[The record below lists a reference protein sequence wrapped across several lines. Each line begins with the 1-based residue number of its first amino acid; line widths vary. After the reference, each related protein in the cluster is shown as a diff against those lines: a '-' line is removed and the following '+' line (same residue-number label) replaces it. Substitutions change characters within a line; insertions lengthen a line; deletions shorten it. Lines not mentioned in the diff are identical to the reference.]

1 MYNEISRMKRGEM
14 TEKKNATRKNTGKQ
28 VSKAN
33 TGRWLMVL
41 VGVVLVAVIAVI
53 AWSLT
58 SRRAASPQ
66 EAQNSSTTTNQVPE
80 TSTSDTPAASVPA
93 AEPQEAPVALA
104 APVGTS
110 VGQSAPDFTLKDLD
124 GNSVSLH
131 QFRGHVVIL
140 DFWAS
145 WCAPCRASMPT
156 LDGFATRYQDKGL
169 VLVGVSLDR
178 SASDA
183 TSYLKQSNYHRLIAL
198 WESVSASQGVA
209 RTYGVSA
216 IPRTFVID
224 RDGVIR
230 FVDHPMR
237 LTESFLDA
245 LFQ

>member
-1 MYNEISRMKRGEM
+1 M
-14 TEKKNATRKNTGKQ
+14 TEKKNTTEKNTEKQ
-28 VSKAN
+28 VPKAT

-58 SRRAASPQ
+58 SRRAPSPQ
-66 EAQNSSTTTNQVPE
+66 EAQSSSTATNQVPA
-80 TSTSDTPAASVPA
+80 TSTSDTTAANVPA
-93 AEPQEAPVALA
+93 TKPQDSPASPA
-104 APVGTS
+104 APVGTW
-110 VGQSAPDFTLKDLD
+110 VGQSAPDFTLKDLN

-145 WCAPCRASMPT
+145 WCPPCRASMPT
-156 LDGFATRYQDKGL
+156 LDGFAAKYHDKGL

-183 TSYLKQSNYHRLIAL
+183 SSFLKQNNYHRLIAL

-209 RTYGVSA
+209 KTYEVSA
-216 IPRTFVID
+216 IPHTFVID

-230 FVDHPMR
+230 FVDHPMH
-237 LTESFLDA
+237 LTESFLDT
-245 LFQ
+245 LFK

>member
-1 MYNEISRMKRGEM
+1 M
-14 TEKKNATRKNTGKQ
+14 
-28 VSKAN
+28 
-33 TGRWLMVL
+33 
-41 VGVVLVAVIAVI
+41 
-53 AWSLT
+53 
-58 SRRAASPQ
+58 
-66 EAQNSSTTTNQVPE
+66 
-80 TSTSDTPAASVPA
+80 
-93 AEPQEAPVALA
+93 ALA

-156 LDGFATRYQDKGL
+156 LDGFATRYQNKGL

-237 LTESFLDA
+237 LTESFLDT